1 MMIALNLKMTR
12 EIKFLLWIGVA
23 LLAVII
29 WGQLT
34 YVSKQGRER
43 AVNDARTRKAV
54 ATVMDSIRLELQP
67 IKADLDTLK
76 RWER

>member
-1 MMIALNLKMTR
+1 MIALNLKMTR